1 VFVVLGVDLI
11 TLRELTA
18 RANIALHY
26 YLITG
31 QARRITSVCLSVA
44 FFNTSVYT
52 RFFSLEEALR
62 IKSEKVVDLTVLSFE
77 NIDIPLKL
85 D

>member
-1 VFVVLGVDLI
+1 VVLGVGLI
-11 TLRELTA
+11 TVRELTA
-18 RANIALHY
+18 RANIALH

-62 IKSEKVVDLTVLSFE
+62 IKSEKVVDLTVLSLE